1 MAIGNIAAYS
11 FLVLSKLGL
20 KVAEKKKWLPSG
32 YYHKKSVHQLKDGN
46 LEKAM
51 DYNSIAIDK
60 NPESEKALIMRDLIS
75 MQQESKAMKLQREIE
90 STQERI
96 QHNQA
101 EITAN
106 KKLYKKEQQKYFLTH
121 SLTFILFLPLLISA
135 VLFLF
140 FKVNSPLFSWFM
152 ISVCAINLIGF
163 MIISRTILEDKR
175 IDRSLKKS
183 EFELMQKT
191 LNQRL
196 EENGI
201 SLQRLQI
208 KSRIVSKEHNLTGPM
223 NS

>member
-1 MAIGNIAAYS
+1 
-11 FLVLSKLGL
+11 
-20 KVAEKKKWLPSG
+20 
-32 YYHKKSVHQLKDGN
+32 
-46 LEKAM
+46 
-51 DYNSIAIDK
+51 
-60 NPESEKALIMRDLIS
+60 MRDLIS